1 MRRKRVMG
9 IEPTCPAWKAGVLP
23 LNYTRKRSINI
34 NFKSGWQ
41 DSNLR
46 LPGPKPGAL
55 AKLSHT
61 PSPRR
66 HFALAQRLI
75 IILKTFCFVNRVF
88 QFLIIC
94 LKAVQTGCI
103 STLNWRR
110 VFIFIEKRISFPM
123 SQKMQLHFWSL
134 SRICN
139 VFLTKM
145 YALRRSCITK
155 TACLYCSHN
164 RINTSHRSKSNDVKF
179 TESILWTRRQP

>member
-1 MRRKRVMG
+1 MG

-34 NFKSGWQ
+34 KLKSGWQ

-66 HFALAQRLI
+66 YFALAQRLI

-103 STLNWRR
+103 STLNRR
-110 VFIFIEKRISFPM
+110 RDHLHRKTSVLPYELARCCASFDLSVGPTM
-123 SQKMQLHFWSL
+123 FFSQRLMPCAGHVLQ
-134 SRICN
+134 IQPVC
-139 VFLTKM
+139 
-145 YALRRSCITK
+145 
-155 TACLYCSHN
+155 TAA
-164 RINTSHRSKSNDVKF
+164 TS
-179 TESILWTRRQP
+179 ESTR